1 MRLTLL
7 FFISLLLFS
16 TADGLAQDTTEVVQD
31 SVRLKKRDNKYG
43 LRVGLDLAKPLRT
56 ALEDGYTGFEI
67 TADFRVS
74 KRFYAALELG
84 TEEKERN
91 EENLNSVARGSYFKI
106 GADFNAYDNWPGL
119 NNSIFAGLR
128 YGFATFKQ
136 ELVSYGI
143 YTTDQSLQEFE
154 LRDNPQTFEGLNA
167 SWVELIVGVKTEL
180 FNNLFLSLNV
190 QLKNRISE
198 TKPENFDNLY
208 IPGFNRTYDE
218 SKFGVGYGYT
228 ISYLIPIFKR

>member
-7 FFISLLLFS
+7 FFISLLLVS
-16 TADGLAQDTTEVVQD
+16 ATEGLAQDTTEVVQD
-31 SVRLKKRDNKYG
+31 SIRLQKRDNTYG

-128 YGFATFKQ
+128 YGFSTFEQ
-136 ELVSYGI
+136 DLVSYGI
-143 YTTDQSLQEFE
+143 YTTDQSFQEFQ
-154 LRDNPQTFEGLNA
+154 LREAPENFDGLNA
-167 SWVELIVGVKTEL
+167 SWIELMIGVKTEL
-180 FNNLFLSLNV
+180 LNNLFLSLNV
-190 QLKNRISE
+190 QLKRRISD

-218 SKFGVGYGYT
+218 SEFGVGYGYT
-228 ISYLIPIFKR
+228 LSYLIPIFKR